1 MNFVYFFL
9 LISLLIQYSYNSCI
23 NINTD
28 LISDYFN
35 TSFSK
40 ECYDYTIQ
48 NDKDCCNNFLV
59 NSECI
64 DIYSH
69 CNNYND
75 YIINGIHEIC
85 HSHNTT
91 MYNLSYSD
99 YCHQFVLNIEPY
111 CCKNISECINWY
123 TNCATN
129 FTNTNITNCN
139 VPSRFTSNTCT
150 NYTLNIDP
158 NCCYY
163 FNDHC
168 SQIYNWCL
176 QNSPTTTSIFD
187 LFLPPQIGFIIGS
200 TLTTYTDIPTLYD
213 CLQIC
218 LDNRRCLSLNYN
230 QNLQY
235 CHLTRHVVEDLVNN
249 QIIHL
254 NDNTNYVY
262 FEKKLK
268 MPNPN
273 TNCNVRNPSLIGDS
287 VCDHTGGYNSA
298 DCDYDGGDC
307 CLDSCKL
314 RDFSLLCGIS
324 GYYCIDPSYTNTL
337 EPSTYPTEILPSYS
351 PTNHPTNHPTKIPT
365 IQPTYYPSYSPTRI
379 PTTSPSTFPNQVSIK
394 EESNVTT
401 RESNNQGVIIVLI
414 VLLTLMSFMFIGYVI
429 RSNINRGRFYMNNDK
444 SVTFHNPMYDKDET
458 TSNHELYDDNFED
471 DYEYD
476 EDITGG
482 DSISNERTDKQLPT
496 IQE

>member
-1 MNFVYFFL
+1 
-9 LISLLIQYSYNSCI
+9 
-23 NINTD
+23 
-28 LISDYFN
+28 
-35 TSFSK
+35 
-40 ECYDYTIQ
+40 
-48 NDKDCCNNFLV
+48 
-59 NSECI
+59 
-64 DIYSH
+64 
-69 CNNYND
+69 
-75 YIINGIHEIC
+75 
-85 HSHNTT
+85 
-91 MYNLSYSD
+91 
-99 YCHQFVLNIEPY
+99 
-111 CCKNISECINWY
+111 
-123 TNCATN
+123 
-129 FTNTNITNCN
+129 
-139 VPSRFTSNTCT
+139 
-150 NYTLNIDP
+150 
-158 NCCYY
+158 
-163 FNDHC
+163 
-168 SQIYNWCL
+168 
-176 QNSPTTTSIFD
+176 
-187 LFLPPQIGFIIGS
+187 
-200 TLTTYTDIPTLYD
+200 
-213 CLQIC
+213 
-218 LDNRRCLSLNYN
+218 
-230 QNLQY
+230 
-235 CHLTRHVVEDLVNN
+235 
-249 QIIHL
+249 
-254 NDNTNYVY
+254 
-262 FEKKLK
+262 

-351 PTNHPTNHPTKIPT
+351 PTNYPTNHPTKIPT